1 MRLTSPSNH
10 LNQATVQEY
19 FGIGYTQAT
28 RRIMVNGFVELLDE
42 YRVGYAVLRFKRFV
56 CLLGGRMGS
65 VTSYF
70 QLSVMRLE
78 RGERLRRVGLVS
90 RERSELTPFSVQTG
104 VH

>member
-1 MRLTSPSNH
+1 
-10 LNQATVQEY
+10 
-19 FGIGYTQAT
+19 
-28 RRIMVNGFVELLDE
+28 MVSHNYWMNTG
-42 YRVGYAVLRFKRFV
+42 VGYAVLRFKRFV

-104 VH
+104 VHGSERYNRTTVQSQRTRILSYRDVSERRDR